1 MRRRCGLTCGDALQR
16 GFDALMCAA
25 ESGNKDVV
33 EMLLAR
39 KAKPTNRDVNGRSCL
54 LIAR

>member
-1 MRRRCGLTCGDALQR
+1 MLRRCGLTCGDALQR